1 MATWEEI
8 RDEVAGMLADG
19 KPLEDV
25 IAKLEKQKNEM
36 AKANLIAVMDEM
48 KKPKPMTEEEWLRTA
63 TTEELVQ
70 AIHLM
75 TSCCYVC
82 GKDGVDYKRCYFHK
96 KCTGPKEI
104 EEWLKEPHTPK
115 E

>member
-19 KPLEDV
+19 DPLEDI

-36 AKANLIAVMDEM
+36 AKAKLLKAMDDM
-48 KKPKPMTEEEWLRTA
+48 KKREQTNEEWLR
-63 TTEELVQ
+63 Q
-70 AIHLM
+70 ANKEDMEHALTMLIM
-75 TSCCYVC
+75 KDRFFADKEFAYVNTRFKVHC
-82 GKDGVDYKRCYFHK
+82 
-96 KCTGPKEI
+96 
-104 EEWLKEPHTPK
+104 WLKEKH